1 MKEEIPMEFPLFL
14 LSLILHENLNTMKD
28 SLLKKMSSFLRTKLD
43 IFLSLQRKLCSYG
56 NDQTDKAKN

>member
-28 SLLKKMSSFLRTKLD
+28 SLLKKNVKFFAYKT
-43 IFLSLQRKLCSYG
+43 
-56 NDQTDKAKN
+56 